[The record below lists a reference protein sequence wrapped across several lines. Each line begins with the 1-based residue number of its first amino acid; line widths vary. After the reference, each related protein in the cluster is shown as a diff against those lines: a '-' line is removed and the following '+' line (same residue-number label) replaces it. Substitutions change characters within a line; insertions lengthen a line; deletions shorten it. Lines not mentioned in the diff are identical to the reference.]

1 MINVFLLEDDPYF
14 SNYDNSFIS
23 HLKCRFLIGSSLWLC
38 GNYQRQGVKKV
49 INVFL
54 LEDDPYFSKIV
65 LNELKKR
72 SHLIIKNVYS
82 SDYRFSVN
90 ERYDIGIIDI
100 GLAKESGISF
110 VKKHIERFDT
120 IIYLTSHIELMK
132 EAFGKNVIA
141 FIDKTS
147 FYFDFN
153 DVFSRACKEIAQSFI
168 FSETSNN
175 EFFSIRINQIIY
187 IEKDQKKNKYIYKE

>member
-1 MINVFLLEDDPYF
+1 M
-14 SNYDNSFIS
+14 
-23 HLKCRFLIGSSLWLC
+23 
-38 GNYQRQGVKKV
+38 

-187 IEKDQKKNKYIYKE
+187 IEKDLKK